1 MNRER
6 LVALREQVGEF
17 LNVLDT
23 TTIYADALYG
33 LADHDPRD
41 LITADIKVE
50 IDGLRSA
57 WDELGIEW
65 ETLEQDHLEGMG
77 G

>member
-6 LVALREQVGEF
+6 LVAMREQVGEF
-17 LNVLDT
+17 LELLDT
-23 TTIYADALYG
+23 TTIYAGALYG

-41 LITADIKVE
+41 LILADIQVE
-50 IDGLRSA
+50 IDGLRSV

-65 ETLEQDHLEGMG
+65 ETLEQDHLDMEFS
-77 G
+77 